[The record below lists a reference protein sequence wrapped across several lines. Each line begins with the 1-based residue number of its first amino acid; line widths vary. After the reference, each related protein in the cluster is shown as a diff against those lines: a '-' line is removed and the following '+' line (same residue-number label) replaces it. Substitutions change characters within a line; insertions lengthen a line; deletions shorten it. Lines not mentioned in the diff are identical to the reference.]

1 MLKTLSLE
9 NNIRNFSA
17 RYAPYTNVV
26 GFARSMIALGT
37 LLTLLVNPVDTLFV
51 RKITGSFISPI
62 LESDFSSKIS
72 FFYLFGKEHLFLTK
86 CCAILCLL
94 LVISGYLMK
103 LSSVLHWWITF
114 SFLHSAA
121 IIDGGDQIAA
131 IISFLLIPV
140 CLFDDRKNHWQ
151 PKTGKPRM
159 TNLISICFLYI
170 IRLQVAIIYFHAAV
184 GKFDN
189 TEWANGT
196 ALYYWLNHSLFG
208 FPSYL
213 DFTNYLLKN
222 SIFVS
227 TLTYGVLV
235 LELCLFLALFAS
247 MRYRKI
253 MLCIALSFHF
263 LIIIYHGIFSFFF
276 SIGGAAILYLYPTFK
291 NYKALFF
298 KGIKLKFTKKSTIV
312 NPLAQYLK

>member
-1 MLKTLSLE
+1 MLKIYKFE
-9 NNIRNFSA
+9 NNARNFA
-17 RYAPYTNVV
+17 AKYAPYTNVV

-37 LLTLLVNPVDTLFV
+37 ILTLLLNPVDTLFV

-62 LESDFSSKIS
+62 LQSDLSSKIS
-72 FFYLFGKEHLFLTK
+72 FFYLFGKEHLAVMKF
-86 CCAILCLL
+86 CAIICLL
-94 LVISGYLMK
+94 LVISGYFMK
-103 LSSVLHWWITF
+103 LSALLHWWITF

-140 CLFDDRKNHWQ
+140 CLFDNRKNHWYKKIKQ
-151 PKTGKPRM
+151 PRIG
-159 TNLISICFLYI
+159 NLISICFIYI

-213 DFTNYLLKN
+213 EFTNYFLKN
-222 SIFVS
+222 SIVVS
-227 TLTYGVLV
+227 ALTYGVLI
-235 LELCLFLALFAS
+235 LELCMFLALFAS
-247 MRYRKI
+247 MRYRKKV
-253 MLCIALSFHF
+253 LVIALSFHF
-263 LIIIYHGIFSFFF
+263 LIILYHGIFSFFF
-276 SIGGAAILYLYPTFK
+276 SIGGAAILYLYPTYK
-291 NYKALFF
+291 NYNKSNLNM
-298 KGIKLKFTKKSTIV
+298 IKLKFARKAPAAAPIQSV
-312 NPLAQYLK
+312 